1 MASDTPT
8 AWRRSSACIPSNCVE
23 VAGRGHDVW
32 IRDSA
37 DPAGP
42 VLHVAG
48 PAWRQFLRLVA
59 GGEPLE
65 QEDRERPS

>member
-1 MASDTPT
+1 VAADGPT

-23 VAGRGHDVW
+23 VASHGREVW

-37 DPAGP
+37 APAGP

-48 PAWRQFLRLVA
+48 PAWHEFLRHVSGEKALA
-59 GGEPLE
+59 GEE
-65 QEDRERPS
+65 Q